1 MEIVLSL
8 LVGLLVAC
16 SVYLMLSRNLIHFL
30 FALVLLS
37 NAAHLLIFAGGRLTR
52 FEPPV
57 VPEDA
62 PAPVVDV
69 ANALPQALVL
79 TAIVISFGL
88 LAFTMVLA
96 YRAFQS
102 LGTVDT
108 DAMRVAEPLRP
119 DERDPAGPEARP

>member
-1 MEIVLSL
+1 METAIAI
-8 LVGLLVAC
+8 LVGILVAG
-16 SVYLMLSRNLIHFL
+16 SFYLMLSRNLVHFL

-52 FEPPV
+52 FDPPV
-57 VPEDA
+57 VPEGLTMPDG
-62 PAPVVDV
+62 VV

-88 LAFTMVLA
+88 LAFAMALA
-96 YRAFQS
+96 YRAYPG

-108 DAMRVAEPLRP
+108 DVMRVAEPLRA
-119 DERDPAGPEARP
+119 DEAKQ